1 MSKETRI
8 SRGFSTTRLEAF
20 SDGVFAIA
28 ITLLVLDIAI
38 PIGTDKDLLNVL
50 LHQWPTY
57 MAYFVS
63 FATIGST
70 WFAHSAITEYLEK
83 ANRGLVRINLLL
95 LMVVSFLPFPTKLL
109 AEFIRNPEAERVA
122 VTFYGIVLM
131 IVSILIYSLW
141 KFAVKDKLVKIE
153 SSDDD
158 IEVISKRL
166 KPSLAAYIVLIIIGL
181 FVPIIAVIGYF
192 LIALYIIFPAHLI
205 KRRLQHDD

>member
-1 MSKETRI
+1 MPLASLLAVLKMVEK
-8 SRGFSTTRLEAF
+8 RL
-20 SDGVFAIA
+20 
-28 ITLLVLDIAI
+28 
-38 PIGTDKDLLNVL
+38 
-50 LHQWPTY
+50 
-57 MAYFVS
+57 MA
-63 FATIGST
+63 AK
-70 WFAHSAITEYLEK
+70 LEK
-83 ANRGLVRINLLL
+83 ERLARLRRLIGPKYCLLYTSLL

-166 KPSLAAYIVLIIIGL
+166 KPSLAAYIRCV
-181 FVPIIAVIGYF
+181 
-192 LIALYIIFPAHLI
+192 
-205 KRRLQHDD
+205 